1 MIFRVIYQ
9 TVTVFHRDMHANI
22 EKRVKNYD
30 AKQSNFD
37 DIRDETLSRIF
48 HIFYQWKKKPRS
60 KFKWGS

>member
-9 TVTVFHRDMHANI
+9 TVTVFHRDMHANT
-22 EKRVKNYD
+22 EKRDKNYD

-48 HIFYQWKKKPRS
+48 DIFYQ
-60 KFKWGS
+60 

>member
-1 MIFRVIYQ
+1 MIFRVRYQ
-9 TVTVFHRDMHANI
+9 TVTVFHRDMHANT
-22 EKRVKNYD
+22 EKRDKNYD

-48 HIFYQWKKKPRS
+48 DIFYQWKQKPRG